1 MKILIVED
9 DEAMVSIYKV
19 WLRTTKSEIDIC
31 DNSYDVSDKIKT
43 GRIKEYQL
51 LIVDLKL
58 QGSEDGDK
66 VVDQL
71 SQVESE
77 NKEKTPII
85 FLSSEINQEMQQ
97 KYGDMKNIKLLEKTS
112 VNSEILRNQILEV
125 IAGL

>member
-9 DEAMVSIYKV
+9 DEAMVSLYKV

-31 DNSYDVSDKIKT
+31 DNSYDVSDRIKT
-43 GRIKEYQL
+43 GRLKEYNL

>member
-9 DEAMVSIYKV
+9 DTAMVDLYRV
-19 WLRTTKSEIDIC
+19 WLRSTRAEIDYC
-31 DNSYDVSDKIKT
+31 DNSYDVSNKIKT
-43 GRIKEYQL
+43 GAINDYDL

-71 SQVESE
+71 AEME
-77 NKEKTPII
+77 FGKKDKTPIL
-85 FLSSEINQEMQQ
+85 FLGGDISQELLK
-97 KYGDMKNIKLLEKTS
+97 KYGGKKNIRLLEKTS
-112 VNSEILRNQILEV
+112 VSSELLRNQILEV

>member
-9 DEAMVSIYKV
+9 DEAMVSLYRV

>member
-9 DEAMVSIYKV
+9 DEAMISLYKL
-19 WLRTTKSEIDIC
+19 WLKTTKAEIDYC
-31 DNSYDVSDKIKT
+31 DNSYDVSEKIKT
-43 GRIKEYQL
+43 GQIKNYHL

-77 NKEKTPII
+77 RKEKTPIV
-85 FLSSEINQEMQQ
+85 FLSGEISQEIQQ
-97 KYGDMKNIKLLEKTS
+97 KYGDMRNI
-112 VNSEILRNQILEV
+112 
-125 IAGL
+125 

>member
-9 DEAMVSIYKV
+9 DEAMVSLYKV

-43 GRIKEYQL
+43 GRIKEYNL

-97 KYGDMKNIKLLEKTS
+97 KYGAMKNIKLLEKTS

>member
-43 GRIKEYQL
+43 GRIREYNL

>member
-9 DEAMVSIYKV
+9 DEAMVSLYKI
-19 WLRTTKSEIDIC
+19 WLKTTKSEIDIC

-43 GRIKEYQL
+43 GRIKEYHL

-97 KYGDMKNIKLLEKTS
+97 KYGDLKNIKLLEKTS